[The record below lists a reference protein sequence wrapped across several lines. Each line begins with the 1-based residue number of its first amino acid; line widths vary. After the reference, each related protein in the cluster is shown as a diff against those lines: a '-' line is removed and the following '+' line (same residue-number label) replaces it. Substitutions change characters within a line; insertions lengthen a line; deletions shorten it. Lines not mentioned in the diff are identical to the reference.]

1 MNQNVYVGDCLDVL
15 DSVDRESID
24 LVYVDPP
31 FFTQSVQRLQTRD
44 GKREFQ
50 FLDIWKGNR
59 HYADFLAQRL
69 KKVHDTLK
77 STGSIFFHCDK
88 AASHIARFILEDV
101 FGEENLQSE
110 IIWSFRRWS
119 NSKRGLL
126 NSHHTIF
133 FFSKG
138 DDFKFFPKYLD
149 YSPSTNVDQLMQKRI
164 RDSRDKVVYARGKDG
179 EVIGSGAKKG
189 VPLGDVWDIPFLNP
203 KARER
208 VGYPTQKPIILL
220 KRIIEL
226 TTAPQDIILD
236 PFCGSGTTLVA
247 AQILGRRAIGID
259 VSSEAV
265 QLTRDRLREPIESTS
280 CLLEKGVDAYKTHDR
295 EAAAHL
301 AGVEYSPV
309 QRNKGIDGVLKHE
322 VDGRPVLLRVQ
333 RHFETQGQAAEALIK
348 ASNGKG
354 ECVLVVIGTK
364 AGAPSDQH
372 YPNVLFVKSARL
384 SLEQSSLCAHLAG
397 RRED

>member
-1 MNQNVYVGDCLDVL
+1 MNHSVYVGDCLDVL
-15 DSVDRESID
+15 DSVGRESID

-44 GKREFQ
+44 GRREFQ
-50 FLDIWKGNR
+50 FLDIWKGNGQ
-59 HYADFLAQRL
+59 YADFLSERL
-69 KKVHDTLK
+69 KKVHDKLK
-77 STGSIFFHCDK
+77 PTGSIFFHCDK

-101 FGEENLQSE
+101 FGEENFQSE

-126 NSHHTIF
+126 NSHQTIF

-138 DDFKFFPKYLD
+138 DRFKFFPKYLD
-149 YSPSTNVDQLMQKRI
+149 YSPSTNVDQIMQKRI
-164 RDSRDKVVYARGKDG
+164 RDGRGKVVYAKGKDG
-179 EVIGSGAKKG
+179 ETIGNGAKKG

-208 VGYPTQKPIILL
+208 VGYPTQKPIVLL

-226 TTAPQDIILD
+226 ATAPQDTILD

-247 AQILGRRAIGID
+247 ARILGRSAIGID
-259 VSSEAV
+259 ISSEAA

-280 CLLEKGVDAYKTHDR
+280 YLLEKGVDAYKTHDR

-301 AGVEYSPV
+301 AGVDYSPV
-309 QRNKGIDGVLKHE
+309 HRNKGIDGVLKHE
-322 VDGRPVLLRVQ
+322 LDGRPVLLRVQ
-333 RHFETQGQAAEALIK
+333 RNFETQEQAADALIQ

-354 ECVLVVIGTK
+354 DCTLVVIGTK
-364 AGAPSDQH
+364 AGSPSDPR
-372 YPNVLFVKSARL
+372 YSNVLFVESVRL
-384 SLEQSSLCAHLAG
+384 SLEQSGLSAHLVG
-397 RRED
+397 R

>member
-1 MNQNVYVGDCLDVL
+1 MTQNVYVGDCLDVL

-44 GKREFQ
+44 GKREFE
-50 FLDIWKGNR
+50 FLDIWKGD
-59 HYADFLAQRL
+59 HQYADFLAQRL
-69 KKVHDTLK
+69 KKIHDKLRP
-77 STGSIFFHCDK
+77 TGSIFFHCDK
-88 AASHIARFILEDV
+88 AASHIARFILEGV
-101 FGEENLQSE
+101 FGEENFQSE

-126 NSHHTIF
+126 NSHQTIF

-138 DDFKFFPKYLD
+138 DDFKFFPIYLD
-149 YSPSTNVDQLMQKRI
+149 YSPSTNVDQLMQKRM
-164 RDSRDKVVYARGKDG
+164 RDGRDKVVYAKGKDG
-179 EVIGSGAKKG
+179 EIIGSGAKKG

-226 TTAPQDIILD
+226 TTTPQDIILD

-259 VSSEAV
+259 ISSEAI
-265 QLTRDRLREPIESTS
+265 QLTCDRLREPIESTS
-280 CLLEKGVDAYKTHDR
+280 YLLKKGVDAYKTHDR
-295 EAAAHL
+295 EAAVHL
-301 AGVEYSPV
+301 AGVDYSPV
-309 QRNKGIDGVLKHE
+309 HRNKGIDGVLKHE

-333 RHFETQGQAAEALIK
+333 RHFETQEQAAEALIR

-354 ECVLVVIGTK
+354 ECVLVVVGTK
-364 AGAPSDQH
+364 AGSLSDQH
-372 YPNVLFVKSARL
+372 YSNVLFVKSARL
-384 SLEQSSLCAHLAG
+384 SLEQSSLCADLVG
-397 RRED
+397 R